1 MKKNKE
7 EPLFN
12 IACQVQILDK
22 HHIYNYT
29 NPVDIRIA
37 LVLENIIRNNK
48 IKGYDF
54 YSDIIKTNKLY
65 QTTFDYII
73 NELEDEIVDS
83 EIYEMSNDLLEEVAI
98 SLMKMAIDVVG

>member
-48 IKGYDF
+48 IKDYNF
-54 YSDIIKTNKLY
+54 YNDISKTNQIY
-65 QTTFDYII
+65 QTTFEYIYG
-73 NELEDEIVDS
+73 ELEDEIIDS

-98 SLMKMAIDVVG
+98 SLMKMVISII